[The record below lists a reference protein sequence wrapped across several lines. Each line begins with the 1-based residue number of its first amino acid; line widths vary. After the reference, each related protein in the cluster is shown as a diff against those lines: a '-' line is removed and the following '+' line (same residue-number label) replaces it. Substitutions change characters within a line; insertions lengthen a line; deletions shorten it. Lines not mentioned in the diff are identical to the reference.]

1 MLPLTLGNAILENG
15 YRPGVIEIDDR
26 WQSRYGDLEF
36 DATKFPDPKGMVE
49 QLHSQGFLVTV
60 WVMPF
65 LQDGSKA
72 CAEARRL
79 GYLIEGGEA
88 YSMLREISV
97 GGAGE
102 RLGSAV
108 KILVDKYDFPPG
120 HWQGGGEGAS
130 YLPASFD
137 GGEHSLFVLSI

>member
-1 MLPLTLGNAILENG
+1 MEISSLMRQNFLHPKWNG
-15 YRPGVIEIDDR
+15 GT
-26 WQSRYGDLEF
+26 
-36 DATKFPDPKGMVE
+36 A
-49 QLHSQGFLVTV
+49 SQPRLLQQ
-60 WVMPF
+60 WAASSS

-72 CAEARRL
+72 CAEGQNDV

-108 KILVDKYDFPPG
+108 KILVDKLRFPPRSLARRR
-120 HWQGGGEGAS
+120 EGAS